1 MNQIAVQ
8 AKQSLFTAAAR
19 IGFIDPVTGEV
30 PSSEEQLGTALSY
43 FHQTRRIDWQAVPV
57 KEITN
62 LSTALRA
69 SEVISNSDL
78 VVTGRNFARDQNT
91 IDVSTRMPSGLL
103 FVSRD
108 QRRVV
113 LVESKIGT
121 FSYSVDPTN
130 GEIGSQV
137 AHLRASRVPD
147 RRFILLSS
155 GRLLDRGWYFNE
167 VSDALRVG
175 NRASVIRAYIMRW
188 EAVLSAVTPAQY
200 AAGAAGS

>member
-1 MNQIAVQ
+1 VNQIAVQ
-8 AKQSLFTAAAR
+8 AKQSVLMAAAR
-19 IGFIDPVTGEV
+19 IGFIDPVTGEG
-30 PSSEEQLGTALSY
+30 PSSEEQLGAALSY

-62 LSTALRA
+62 VSTALRA
-69 SEVISNSDL
+69 SEVISDFD
-78 VVTGRNFARDQNT
+78 VVITGR
-91 IDVSTRMPSGLL
+91 MPAGLL

-113 LVESKIGT
+113 LIQSKIGT
-121 FSYSVDPTN
+121 LTYSVDPTN
-130 GEIGSQV
+130 GEIGSQF
-137 AHLRASRVPD
+137 AHLRTLRLPD

-155 GRLLDRGWYFNE
+155 GRLLDQGWYFNE

-175 NRASVIRAYIMRW
+175 NRASMIRAYVMRW

-200 AAGAAGS
+200 AVAARV